1 MANERNR
8 TEDLTLSRRKSLP
21 LAISAVLAA
30 PASTV
35 VALDQEAAG
44 ELVLEE
50 VIVTA
55 TKRTEN
61 LMDIPQSIQ
70 AISEAELKT
79 AGLYNLDDYARF
91 IPSMSYVS
99 LSPGMG
105 KIIFRGI
112 ADDAFTF
119 IAEPSAA
126 LYLDEQSL
134 TQNVLPDVRMVDI
147 ERLEALSGPQG
158 TLYGASA
165 QAGTLRIITNKPDPT
180 AFDANVDVM
189 LKTGS
194 DSDMSYDLSGMVN
207 IPVSD
212 AFAIRLVGFTAE
224 EGGFINVVNGET
236 PRFGL
241 FNNAGAEQDN
251 FNNTEYSGGRVAAR
265 WFVNDDWAV
274 TAGVIYQD
282 TRANGKPE
290 RDQTLA
296 QDLSV
301 VRFLPERIF
310 NDSDWTQYAL
320 TVEGDV
326 GFADFVSAT
335 SYFTRDWAYSQDKSV
350 GYTAYFGTFCYSGYY
365 YNWAQY
371 TRYCFQPAGV
381 GNYYNEPIGYW
392 QNIQKNTK
400 FSQEFRFSAQGEHF
414 DWIAGLFYEQADEQW
429 DFDVIIQGYDQS
441 QSMANYLAGNL
452 VWRGNPVPSRLP
464 GDSYF
469 SSHDRTDFEQTAVF
483 GEVTWHLSEKWDMIL
498 GGRWFDRT
506 MDKIYWVEQ
515 PKYNLT
521 DEGISTPNSDVND
534 FVPKFSFSYKVSDGI
549 LLYGLYSEGFRP
561 GGTNRGRG
569 MPFLPQQYDSDILE
583 NIEFGAKMT
592 LYEGRVRLNMTYF
605 DMSWNDYQLEVVDP
619 SNRTCGSP
627 MALPPPHCSQPWQ
640 KVVANVGNASSRG
653 FEIQLDA
660 AATENLTLGFNA
672 TWLDAVLDQDVE
684 VSITIPA
691 GSRLPLSPEL
701 KGSLYAQYDW
711 NVNWFSGSAND
722 AYVRLQWSYVDDML
736 NIAEPLEL
744 FVDGPAPQIKMPSY
758 NIGDLKFGVNSD
770 AWSIQLFINNLTD
783 ERAILFDN
791 PLDKDYFWG
800 HGRQTINRPRE
811 YGVRYIHRFG
821 GQ

>member
-1 MANERNR
+1 MAIKRNR
-8 TEDLTLSRRKSLP
+8 TEELILSRRKSLP

-30 PASTV
+30 PAGAV
-35 VALDQEAAG
+35 MAQEQEAAG
-44 ELVLEE
+44 ERILEE
-50 VIVTA
+50 VLVTA

-70 AISEAELKT
+70 AISEMQIKQ
-79 AGLYNLDDYARF
+79 AGLYSLDDYARF

-99 LSPGMG
+99 LNPGQA

-134 TQNVLPDVRMVDI
+134 TLNALPDVRIVDI
-147 ERLEALSGPQG
+147 ERIEALSGPQG

-180 AFDANVDVM
+180 AFDANVDAM

-194 DSDMSYDLSGMVN
+194 DSDISYDLSGMVN
-207 IPVSD
+207 IPFSD
-212 AFAIRLVGFTAE
+212 KFAIRLVGFTAE
-224 EGGFINVVNGET
+224 EGGFIDNVNGNT

-241 FNNAGAEQDN
+241 FNNAGMEEKN
-251 FNNTEYSGGRVAAR
+251 FNNVEYSGGRVAAR
-265 WFVNDDWAV
+265 WFIDDDWTMDV
-274 TAGVIYQD
+274 GVIYQK
-282 TRANGKPE
+282 TKANGKPE
-290 RDQTLA
+290 RDPTLA

-301 VRFLPERIF
+301 VRFLPNRIF

-320 TVEGDV
+320 TFEGDL
-326 GFADFVSAT
+326 GFADFISAS
-335 SYFTRDWAYSQDKSV
+335 SYFTRDWTYSQDTSV
-350 GYTAYFGTFCYSGYY
+350 GYTSYFGTFCYTGYY

-381 GNYYNEPIGYW
+381 GNYYNDPIGYR

-400 FSQEFRFSAQGEHF
+400 FSQEFRLLAQGELL
-414 DWIAGLFYEQADEQW
+414 DWVAGLFYEKSDEQW
-429 DFDVIIQGYDQS
+429 DFDVVAQGYNES

-452 VWRGNPVPSRLP
+452 VWRGNPIPSRLP
-464 GDSYF
+464 DDTWWF
-469 SSHDRTDFEQTAVF
+469 SADRTHWEQWAVF
-483 GEVTWHLSEKWDMIL
+483 GEVTWHINDQWNAIF

-506 MDKIYWVEQ
+506 MDKAYYVEL

-521 DEGISTPNSDVND
+521 DEGISHPSSDESD
-534 FVPKFSFSYKVSDGI
+534 FVPKFSLSYQLNDI

-569 MPFLPQQYDSDILE
+569 LPFFPQQYESDILE

-592 LYEGRVRLNMTYF
+592 LADGRVRLNLTYF
-605 DMSWNDYQLEVVDP
+605 DMSWNDYQLEVTDP
-619 SNRTCGSP
+619 SNITCGLP
-627 MALPPPHCSQPWQ
+627 TALPPPNCGQPWQ
-640 KVVANVGNASSRG
+640 KVVANVGNASSQG
-653 FEIQLDA
+653 FEVNLDA
-660 AATENLTLGFNA
+660 VATENLTLGVNA

-701 KGSLYAQYDW
+701 KGSVYAQYDW
-711 NVNWFSGSAND
+711 NVDWFSGSVKD

-736 NIAEPLEL
+736 NVAEPLEL
-744 FVDGPAPQIKMPSY
+744 FDDGPSPQIKMPSY
-758 NIGDLKFGVNSD
+758 NIGDLKFGVNGD
-770 AWSIQLFINNLTD
+770 AWSVQLFVNNLTD
-783 ERAILFDN
+783 ERAILYDN
-791 PLDKDYFWG
+791 SYDADYFFG

-821 GQ
+821 SQ